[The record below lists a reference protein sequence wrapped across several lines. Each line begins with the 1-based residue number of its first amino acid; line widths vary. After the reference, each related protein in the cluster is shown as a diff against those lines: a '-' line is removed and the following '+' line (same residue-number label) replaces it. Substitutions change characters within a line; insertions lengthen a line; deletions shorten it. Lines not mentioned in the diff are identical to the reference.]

1 MGSYYRLYTEVKV
14 GDEWICI
21 NHMYP
26 DIEKEN
32 KEYLSVT
39 YYSGSR
45 SFFHET
51 AEKLEELGHRTARSN
66 LSRTLQERFS
76 EFRDQEN
83 FFWCTV
89 TDFEEMKGVI
99 PNGYNRKENHAFVH
113 KNTVFAYESGELD
126 DIYDYL
132 NAEEYG
138 KLSETQKQVYQYY
151 EWNDEMGWY
160 KHFLEIIEHVKWQ
173 LFEWDWVNEGS
184 YDEVRIV
191 CVTT

>member
-1 MGSYYRLYTEVKV
+1 MGSYYRLYTEVKI

-26 DIEKEN
+26 DIEKDN

-51 AEKLEELGHRTARSN
+51 AEKLEELGHRTARSD

-99 PNGYNRKENHAFVH
+99 PKGYNRKENHAFVH
-113 KNTVFAYESGELD
+113 KDTVFAYESGELD

-132 NAEEYG
+132 NAEEYI
-138 KLSETQKQVYQYY
+138 LVISE
-151 EWNDEMGWY
+151 N
-160 KHFLEIIEHVKWQ
+160 HFNVFRSHYSAEY
-173 LFEWDWVNEGS
+173 S
-184 YDEVRIV
+184 YSTFASVDNVAKNI
-191 CVTT
+191 